1 MPEQFGT
8 VYDVFE
14 HKGEEW
20 AQVEWSVRGNQYQG
34 ARKHCNAKPIKL
46 LTLAAKAP
54 KISKSGRPHYET
66 EKE

>member
-20 AQVEWSVRGNQYQG
+20 AQVEWSVRGHQYQG

-54 KISKSGRPHYET
+54 K
-66 EKE
+66 